1 MFFLYISVLK
11 PQACE
16 ETLVLQRSAK
26 TNTASVVSAANGCF
40 ESLVESELIAFL
52 PGGSPLVSFRCGE
65 KSVLKA
71 DAVSSSCFRS
81 NE

>member
-16 ETLVLQRSAK
+16 ETLALQSAK

-40 ESLVESELIAFL
+40 ESLVDSELITFL
-52 PGGSPLVSFRCGE
+52 PGGSPLVSFRCGK
-65 KSVLKA
+65 KSARKA
-71 DAVSSSCFRS
+71 DAVSSSDFRS